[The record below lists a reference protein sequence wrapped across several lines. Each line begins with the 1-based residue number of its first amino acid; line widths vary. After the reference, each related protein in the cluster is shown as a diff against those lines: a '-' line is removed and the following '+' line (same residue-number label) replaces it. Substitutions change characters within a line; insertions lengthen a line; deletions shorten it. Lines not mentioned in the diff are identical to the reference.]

1 MYPRAV
7 DAVCVIGA
15 GGAGLAAAQ
24 ALKARDVPFV
34 VYEAGSGI
42 GGNWR
47 YEIEAFADRFGLR
60 EHIRLSSP

>member
-1 MYPRAV
+1 V

-15 GGAGLAAAQ
+15 GGAGLATAQ
-24 ALKARDVPFV
+24 ALRARDVPFV

-47 YEIEAFADRFGLR
+47 YENDSGLCSAYASLTTNVSR
-60 EHIRLSSP
+60 QRTSYR